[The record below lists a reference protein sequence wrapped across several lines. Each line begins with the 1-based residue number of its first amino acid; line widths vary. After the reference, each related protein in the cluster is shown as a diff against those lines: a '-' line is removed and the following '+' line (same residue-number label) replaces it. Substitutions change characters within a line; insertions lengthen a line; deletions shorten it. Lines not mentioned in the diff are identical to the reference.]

1 MTASAIKKSL
11 CLFSALLLSNCHTN
25 LYTAAKYNN
34 IPMLQ
39 SEIRGGAD
47 LNRGAHPAHWFW
59 AFPTGCVTISWDIA
73 QLGLAIGTLGI
84 YTLPWQGT
92 ENGPL
97 LTPYLGDFL
106 DTTPMQI
113 AAERSNYQAMSELY
127 IAGAAASNW
136 QICQMAEDAITRG
149 DSSLLRRLLGR
160 DTGKAI
166 TTTYNAG
173 SLSPIMQAVSSGREE
188 CARILLRA
196 GASLDSTIEINDEKI
211 SCREAAQR
219 SGRLVLYNKLKGNAS
234 ESKSSAKPATKS
246 NRETKSGKTHTPSS
260 PAKKAKPSFITPD
273 MQI

>member
-59 AFPTGCVTISWDIA
+59 AFPTGCVTVSWDIA
-73 QLGLAIGTLGI
+73 QVCLVIGTLGI
-84 YTLPWQGT
+84 YALPWQGT

-106 DTTPMQI
+106 GTTPMQI
-113 AAERSNYQAMSELY
+113 AEERGNCQVMCELFC
-127 IAGAAASNW
+127 AGAAASDW
-136 QICQMAEDAITRG
+136 EVCHMAEYAITRG
-149 DSSLLRRLLGR
+149 DSTLLRELLKR
-160 DTGKAI
+160 DTNKAI
-166 TTTYNAG
+166 TTKYKIG
-173 SLSPIMQAVSSGREE
+173 SYSPLMQAVSTGREE

-196 GASLDSTIEINDEKI
+196 GAGLDRTIDFNNETI

-219 SGRLVLYNKLKGNAS
+219 SGRLALYNKLKGNAP
-234 ESKSSAKPATKS
+234 ESKSTAKPATKS
-246 NRETKSGKTHTPSS
+246 NRETNSGKTHTPSS
-260 PAKKAKPSFITPD
+260 PAKKARPSFITPD